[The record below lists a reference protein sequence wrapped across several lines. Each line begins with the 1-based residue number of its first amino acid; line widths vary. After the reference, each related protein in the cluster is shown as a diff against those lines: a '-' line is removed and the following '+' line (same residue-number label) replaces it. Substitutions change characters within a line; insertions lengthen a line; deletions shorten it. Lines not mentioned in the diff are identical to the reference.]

1 MNEPQE
7 NTYNSFDIFMELESS
22 SLKKGIDLIN
32 KYDGKTQ
39 RRIIY
44 GVIHDNFFENVDNF
58 TSDFL
63 KTFIQFANVM
73 QFLLKDT
80 NNKITS

>member
-44 GVIHDNFFENVDNF
+44 EVTHDFFFKVDYF
-58 TSDFL
+58 TDIFL
-63 KTFIQFANVM
+63 KQYKWNINIPQCIPS
-73 QFLLKDT
+73 DT
-80 NNKITS
+80 KNTT